1 MAVSVGGGGR
11 RKAMSNINITPLVDV
26 MLVLLVIFMV
36 TAPMMSASETKVA
49 LPRVDTG
56 QTLELSDKDFVLMIG
71 ADKGIRIRGCKGC
84 ITLTLANIVDKLKGN
99 KQLEDRKSLY
109 LFADRT
115 LKYRYVLKV
124 MAKIRE
130 AGIPQ
135 VGLVTN
141 PGALKSKK

>member
-1 MAVSVGGGGR
+1 
-11 RKAMSNINITPLVDV
+11 

-71 ADKGIRIRGCKGC
+71 ADKRIKIRGCKGC